1 MGRHELVLNI
11 WEDINKKKIAPIYV
25 LYGKEEYFIN
35 ETKQLLIKNVL
46 DGETDF
52 NLSTYDLEETPIEV
66 AIEDAETLPFMG
78 EKRLIFLNNPY
89 FLTAEKTKE
98 KVEHHLKKLEQYIK
112 EPPPYS
118 VIVFSCPYEKLDE
131 RKKITK
137 ELKRNAVVLEAK
149 KLNDREL
156 KIWLEKRAQKNGVSI
171 SEEALEHMIALAG
184 DHLFLLVSELDKL
197 SLYVDKGETIDLE
210 MVRLLVARTLEQNI
224 FELVDKIIDRKI
236 EEALR
241 IYYDLL
247 KQNEEPIKI
256 LSIIAMQFRL
266 IYQVKELMRRGY
278 GQQQIAK
285 MLKVHPYRV
294 KVAAGQGKK
303 FSDEE
308 LVKVM
313 KLLAEADYQS
323 KSGGNK
329 ELLIELFLFQ
339 LKEEV
344 KI

>member
-1 MGRHELVLNI
+1 MVLNI
-11 WEDINKKKIAPIYV
+11 WEDINNKKIAPIYV
-25 LYGKEEYFIN
+25 LYGKEQFFIN
-35 ETKQLLIKNVL
+35 ETKQLLVKNVL

-78 EKRLIFLNNPY
+78 EKRLIFLDNPY
-89 FLTAEKTKE
+89 FLTSEKTKE
-98 KVEHHLKKLEQYIK
+98 KVEHNLKRLEEYII
-112 EPPPYS
+112 EPSPYS

-137 ELKRNAVVLEAK
+137 ELKRKGVVLEAK
-149 KLNDREL
+149 KLNERDL
-156 KIWLEKRAQKNGVSI
+156 KVWLKKRAKMQGVSI
-171 SEEALEHMIALAG
+171 HDDALEHMIALAG
-184 DHLFLLVSELDKL
+184 DHLFLLISELDKL
-197 SLYVDKGETIDLE
+197 ALYAGEGQVIDME
-210 MVRLLVARTLEQNI
+210 MVQLLVSRTLEQNI
-224 FELVDKIIDRKI
+224 FDLVDNIIDRKI

-256 LSIIAMQFRL
+256 LSIIAGQFRL
-266 IYQVKELMRRGY
+266 IYQVKELMKRGY

-285 MLKVHPYRV
+285 ILKVHPYRV

-303 FSDEE
+303 FSDKE
-308 LVKVM
+308 LVRVM
-313 KLLAEADYQS
+313 DILADADYQS

-339 LKEEV
+339 LKDVV
-344 KI
+344 KM